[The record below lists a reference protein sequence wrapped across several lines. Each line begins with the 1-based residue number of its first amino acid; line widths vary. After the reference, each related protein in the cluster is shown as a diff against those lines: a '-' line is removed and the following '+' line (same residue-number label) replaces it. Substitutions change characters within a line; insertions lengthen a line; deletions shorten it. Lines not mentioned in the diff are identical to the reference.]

1 MNSYTYFFT
10 LILIF
15 FYIKVSF
22 SNQPV
27 KFDNAAYQLSVP
39 KILDLEDK
47 KLYLKIRSLQIEGNW
62 SEVDKKVKLLKDKIL
77 LGHIDY
83 DKLMHPNKYKSSY
96 DELSE
101 WLIKYNDFPIV
112 MQRRVYSLM
121 MKRSSDPKKI
131 NNEKNNVVESTSE
144 APSLDQNIE
153 VSKISRNEAI
163 ENEDRVQF
171 ENSTVIGSISL
182 VGASIDDLTF
192 KKYTNTLNGD
202 DNVVLLNPKK
212 VEDGYYIETG
222 WATANKNI
230 NLPNSKTIWTIEGNN
245 KLTPNS
251 PIKLSWTND
260 QNIKF
265 IKDISIDDQY
275 LFKVNQTIINNSEKT
290 YNFYPYGQII
300 RNIAP
305 EIIDFFIL
313 HEGLIGV
320 FDDQLVEEDYDDIEE
335 KKFSINA
342 DKGWLGITDKY
353 WITSL
358 IPQENR
364 KFRTDFDYKNKFRA
378 NFIETSATEIGANET
393 KSNEIKIIIAAKEVD
408 IIDGYAENLNISKY
422 DLAIDWGWFYFLVK
436 PLFFVIDYFFELTG
450 NFGIAIIL
458 ITICIRIV
466 FFPLANYSF
475 KSMAKMKVLQPEMT
489 RLKELHKEDKMKLQ
503 QEMMALYKKE
513 KVNPVSGCLPI
524 FIQIPFFFAIY
535 KVLFVTLEMRHQPF
549 YGWIKDL
556 SERDPTS
563 IFNLFGL
570 IPWDPPSF
578 LLIGVWPC
586 LMGLSMYLQQKL
598 NPTPPDPI
606 QAKIFAFFPLFLT
619 VILAPFPSGLVIY
632 WTINNILT
640 MAQQY
645 VIIKRT
651 TVKTAQ

>member
-1 MNSYTYFFT
+1 MDFKNTIAAIS
-10 LILIF
+10 LSAAVILLWGIF
-15 FYIKVSF
+15 FA
-22 SNQPV
+22 PP
-27 KFDNAAYQLSVP
+27 AP
-39 KILDLEDK
+39 
-47 KLYLKIRSLQIEGNW
+47 
-62 SEVDKKVKLLKDKIL
+62 
-77 LGHIDY
+77 
-83 DKLMHPNKYKSSY
+83 
-96 DELSE
+96 
-101 WLIKYNDFPIV
+101 
-112 MQRRVYSLM
+112 
-121 MKRSSDPKKI
+121 DPKKI

-144 APSLDQNIE
+144 APSLDQNVE

-300 RNIAP
+300 RNLAP

-436 PLFFVIDYFFELTG
+436 PLFFLIDYFFKLTG

>member
-1 MNSYTYFFT
+1 MDSKNVIAAISLSAAVRIIYGLFFA
-10 LILIF
+10 
-15 FYIKVSF
+15 
-22 SNQPV
+22 P
-27 KFDNAAYQLSVP
+27 P
-39 KILDLEDK
+39 
-47 KLYLKIRSLQIEGNW
+47 
-62 SEVDKKVKLLKDKIL
+62 
-77 LGHIDY
+77 
-83 DKLMHPNKYKSSY
+83 P
-96 DELSE
+96 
-101 WLIKYNDFPIV
+101 P
-112 MQRRVYSLM
+112 
-121 MKRSSDPKKI
+121 DPKKI

-144 APSLDQNIE
+144 APSLDQNVE

-182 VGASIDDLTF
+182 VGGSIDDLTF

-202 DNVVLLNPKK
+202 DNVILLNPKK

-230 NLPNSKTIWTIEGNN
+230 NLPNSKTIWTIEGND

-436 PLFFVIDYFFELTG
+436 PLFFLIDYFFKLTG

>member
-1 MNSYTYFFT
+1 MDSKNVIAAISLSAAVIIIYGLFFA
-10 LILIF
+10 
-15 FYIKVSF
+15 
-22 SNQPV
+22 P
-27 KFDNAAYQLSVP
+27 P
-39 KILDLEDK
+39 
-47 KLYLKIRSLQIEGNW
+47 
-62 SEVDKKVKLLKDKIL
+62 
-77 LGHIDY
+77 
-83 DKLMHPNKYKSSY
+83 P
-96 DELSE
+96 
-101 WLIKYNDFPIV
+101 P
-112 MQRRVYSLM
+112 
-121 MKRSSDPKKI
+121 DPKKI
-131 NNEKNNVVESTSE
+131 NNEKNNIVESTSE
-144 APSLDQNIE
+144 APSLDQNVE

-182 VGASIDDLTF
+182 VGGSIDDLTF

-202 DNVVLLNPKK
+202 DNVILLNPKK

-305 EIIDFFIL
+305 DITDFYIL

-436 PLFFVIDYFFELTG
+436 PLFFVIDYFFKLTG